1 VDATFVAPVKKK
13 EMTDGT
19 NSSIVP
25 QLRARSV
32 GANLGEANLGIWS
45 PEGKSQ

>member
-1 VDATFVAPVKKK
+1 
-13 EMTDGT
+13 MTDGT

-32 GANLGEANLGIWS
+32 GANLGLRNPGLAARGLS
-45 PEGKSQ
+45 L